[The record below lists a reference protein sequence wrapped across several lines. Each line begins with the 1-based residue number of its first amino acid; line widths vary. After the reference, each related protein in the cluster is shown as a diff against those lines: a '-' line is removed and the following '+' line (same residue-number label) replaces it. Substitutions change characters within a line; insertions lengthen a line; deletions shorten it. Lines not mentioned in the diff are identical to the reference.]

1 MGQSLETWVQSL
13 DWEDALQ
20 KEMATQSSILT
31 WRILWT
37 EEPGWLQSI
46 GSQRVGHYLA
56 SNINNNPVPKH

>member
-13 DWEDALQ
+13 GWEDALQ

-37 EEPGWLQSI
+37 EEPGGSQSM
-46 GSQRVGHYLA
+46 GSQRAGHD
-56 SNINNNPVPKH
+56 

>member
-13 DWEDALQ
+13 GWEDALQ

-37 EEPGWLQSI
+37 EEPGGLQSI
-46 GSQRVGHYLA
+46 GLQRFGHD
-56 SNINNNPVPKH
+56 